1 MHEKNLSLQASQL
14 AAGTGA
20 VVRTLNMA
28 GPDYE
33 FTRLVKIQ
41 AAMAGGMSRSDIC
54 SAVDYLA
61 DSGYIEVQTVAD
73 HRAARVSSTPMES
86 LEVKLTPKGK
96 QLALGVLDDPLVD
109 M

>member
-1 MHEKNLSLQASQL
+1 MHESNLNLQASQL

-20 VVRTLNMA
+20 VVRALIMA

-41 AAMAGGMSRSDIC
+41 AAMAGGMSRSAIC

-61 DSGYIEVQTVAD
+61 DSSYIEVQTVAD
-73 HRAARVSSTPMES
+73 HRPARVSNTPMES
-86 LEVKLTPKGK
+86 LEVKLTPQGK
-96 QLALGVLDDPLVD
+96 RLALHLVDDPLVD
-109 M
+109 A